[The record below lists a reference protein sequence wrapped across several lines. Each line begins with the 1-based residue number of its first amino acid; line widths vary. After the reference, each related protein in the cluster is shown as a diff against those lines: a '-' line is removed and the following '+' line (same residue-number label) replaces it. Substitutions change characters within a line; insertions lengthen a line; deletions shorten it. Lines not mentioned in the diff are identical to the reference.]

1 MYDDSRNKVVKRI
14 KVTTNL
20 GLLAKLRTG
29 ETSFNPNIVQ
39 SLRDNK
45 NIALDRVR
53 LAGLKAEKYGNEK
66 MYQLGGKMTQGMEN
80 TLAFFNKGHEI
91 VGDGVV
97 AGKQGGPGKVTEWVN
112 TRHAESSKK
121 INDEIQG
128 IEASLA
134 ERIRKTGIGKTGEGI
149 PLEEVS
155 EKVLKEIHV
164 DKKAAYGYSPN
175 EGTTYSKYDF
185 TDIEATKNNHIIR
198 KEYLE
203 QSRKIQE
210 EIDLM
215 VANGASK
222 QEIANKVVE
231 MRNQDKIL
239 SRAKMN
245 PEDLAPIEARNM
257 KMYGNKV
264 GPDAT
269 WLFKSKKAKLEDL
282 KLNPTDDEV
291 WNAVINGSMKK
302 DDVLNTLLGLKH

>member
-97 AGKQGGPGKVTEWVN
+97 ARKQGGPGKVTEWVHA
-112 TRHAESSKK
+112 RHAESSKK

-134 ERIRKTGIGKTGEGI
+134 KGTGDTKFTYKNNPMDNPKAIKDILENPDEVYGFSPNPDSTRIGKYTNKI
-149 PLEEVS
+149 DWS
-155 EKVLKEIHV
+155 
-164 DKKAAYGYSPN
+164 
-175 EGTTYSKYDF
+175 DF
-185 TDIEATKNNHIIR
+185 D
-198 KEYLE
+198 
-203 QSRKIQE
+203 Q
-210 EIDLM
+210 
-215 VANGASK
+215 V
-222 QEIANKVVE
+222 EIAKQTRQAYHEANE
-231 MRNQDKIL
+231 QMLN
-239 SRAKMN
+239 N
-245 PEDLAPIEARNM
+245 P
-257 KMYGNKV
+257 
-264 GPDAT
+264 
-269 WLFKSKKAKLEDL
+269 
-282 KLNPTDDEV
+282 
-291 WNAVINGSMKK
+291 
-302 DDVLNTLLGLKH
+302 

>member
-134 ERIRKTGIGKTGEGI
+134 KGTGDAKFTYKNNPMDNPKAVKDILENPDAVYGFSPNPDSTRIGKYANKIDWSDSDQVEIAKQTRQAYHEAN
-149 PLEEVS
+149 
-155 EKVLKEIHV
+155 EKML
-164 DKKAAYGYSPN
+164 DNLYSQGYSTEDIARKMVN
-175 EGTTYSKYDF
+175 ERNANRLNSYIEKGDMEGYELVRKSNLQTYNNADGPTPESFFEKYGSWEGVVNASVSSNPGMDACVGLY
-185 TDIEATKNNHIIR
+185 DIYH
-198 KEYLE
+198 
-203 QSRKIQE
+203 
-210 EIDLM
+210 
-215 VANGASK
+215 G
-222 QEIANKVVE
+222 
-231 MRNQDKIL
+231 
-239 SRAKMN
+239 
-245 PEDLAPIEARNM
+245 
-257 KMYGNKV
+257 G
-264 GPDAT
+264 
-269 WLFKSKKAKLEDL
+269 KL
-282 KLNPTDDEV
+282 K
-291 WNAVINGSMKK
+291 
-302 DDVLNTLLGLKH
+302 